1 MLFLLTKHKFPPAE
15 WESLAV
21 GLKLSHAVDDIN
33 ADKQGVRSKLFALVN
48 HWVAKDHD
56 KSWDKLVTAIEM
68 SDQEIVA
75 NNLAREVGLKMTC
88 KLC

>member
-1 MLFLLTKHKFPPAE
+1 MLFQLTKHKFPPAD

-21 GLKLSHAVDDIN
+21 CLKLSHAVDEIN
-33 ADKQGVRSKLFALVN
+33 ANKQSVRSKLIALIH
-48 HWVAKDHD
+48 HWVANDRD

-75 NNLAREVGLKMTC
+75 NKLAREVGL
-88 KLC
+88 